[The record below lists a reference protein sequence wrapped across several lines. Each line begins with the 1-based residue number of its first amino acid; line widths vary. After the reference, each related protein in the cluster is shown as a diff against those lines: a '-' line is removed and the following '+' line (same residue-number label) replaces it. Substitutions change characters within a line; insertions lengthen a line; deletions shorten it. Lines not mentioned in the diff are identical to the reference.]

1 MEKPIFDNEKL
12 LKVFIWCILKA
23 YHTETEQLIGKQLV
37 LIKSGQFPT
46 GRIKAGIELNMSPS
60 TVWQYLKLLESNKT
74 IDIKSN
80 NKFSIISI
88 VNWELYQS
96 QDENLDSKIDN
107 KSYNKITSNEQ
118 QNNTNKNIKNIKN
131 DKNNIN
137 NTSSLQKTESE
148 TQLVIE
154 DVPPAKP
161 KVKKSEIKSVFSTED
176 KEYKLACYLSKQI
189 AKRLDK
195 PLQEEQTLQ
204 KWSIEFERMVRRDG
218 YDINEI
224 KDVLVFSQKDPFW
237 QDNIMSASKF
247 RKQYLTLL
255 GKMKKD
261 DES

>member
-1 MEKPIFDNEKL
+1 MANYKEKEWEWEGEK
-12 LKVFIWCILKA
+12 
-23 YHTETEQLIGKQLV
+23 YLV
-37 LIKSGQFPT
+37 QPGQFIT
-46 GRIKAGIELNMSPS
+46 SLKSIAHKAGNGISIRNIRTALEKFEKYEFLTSKS
-60 TVWQYLKLLESNKT
+60 TNKNRLIT
-74 IDIKSN
+74 
-80 NKFSIISI
+80 I

-96 QDENLDSKIDN
+96 EEDEL
-107 KSYNKITSNEQ
+107 
-118 QNNTNKNIKNIKN
+118 TNKLTSDRQAD
-131 DKNNIN
+131 DKQPTTNKKDNNIN

-161 KVKKSEIKSVFSTED
+161 KVKKSEIKSVFSTDD

-195 PLQEEQTLQ
+195 PLQEEKTLQ

-261 DES
+261 DEL